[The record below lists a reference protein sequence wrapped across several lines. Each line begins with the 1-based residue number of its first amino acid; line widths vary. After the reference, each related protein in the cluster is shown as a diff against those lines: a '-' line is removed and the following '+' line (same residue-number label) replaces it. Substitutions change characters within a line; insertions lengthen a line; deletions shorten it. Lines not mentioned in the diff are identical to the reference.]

1 VRAGGQNRD
10 VTSTAPD
17 VVDDTM
23 NAFET
28 TNRDGGTLGI
38 PLTHGGRFLRP

>member
-1 VRAGGQNRD
+1 

-38 PLTHGGRFLRP
+38 PADAWRAFLTTLK